1 MAEPALTRFEGLR
14 DGWGQPRRSAPLIE
28 GQASRVSRD
37 AAYPPGARI
46 FHRKFG
52 YGSVVAAEG
61 DKLDIAFD
69 KAGAKKVIASF
80 VVPAE
85 QAS

>member
-1 MAEPALTRFEGLR
+1 MGSTATY
-14 DGWGQPRRSAPLIE
+14 S
-28 GQASRVSRD
+28 
-37 AAYPPGARI
+37 PGARV

-52 YGSVVAAEG
+52 YGKVVAAEG

-69 KAGAKKVIASF
+69 KAGDKKVIASF

>member
-1 MAEPALTRFEGLR
+1 M
-14 DGWGQPRRSAPLIE
+14 
-28 GQASRVSRD
+28 SRD